1 MQIYGVSQLH
11 GAQSLGGPHNARLNS
26 SQPATR
32 SASAG
37 DELQISEAGQL
48 ASRLADIPE
57 IRADRVQALREAIQ
71 NGTYETDAK
80 LNVAL
85 DRLLDEIG

>member
-11 GAQSLGGPHNARLNS
+11 GAQSLSGPHNARLNN
-26 SQPATR
+26 SQPASR
-32 SASAG
+32 NASAD

-48 ASRLADIPE
+48 ASRLAEIPDV
-57 IRADRVQALREAIQ
+57 RTDRVQALREAIQ

-80 LNVAL
+80 LDVAL